1 MPYFFLDMTFI
12 DGAEIDFDWLWR

>member
-1 MPYFFLDMTFI
+1 MPHFFLDMTFI